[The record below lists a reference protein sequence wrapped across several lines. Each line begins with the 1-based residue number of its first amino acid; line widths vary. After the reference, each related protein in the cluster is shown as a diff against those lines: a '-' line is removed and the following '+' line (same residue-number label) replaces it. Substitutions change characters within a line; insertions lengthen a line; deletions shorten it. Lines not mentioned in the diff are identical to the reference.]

1 MADETKELDVQET
14 EKQEIVESDAER
26 TRARPAF
33 VPRTDIYEANDEI
46 VLIADMPGVDEGSLD
61 ITLEKNVL
69 TVNGLVEQTEPEGY
83 TLTYS
88 EYRVGDFQRSFRVSN
103 EIDQDQIEA
112 TIKDG
117 VLRLRLPKVSPTT
130 RKIAVKAS

>member
-1 MADETKELDVQET
+1 MADETKELNVQET

-112 TIKDG
+112 TLKDG